1 MLMVKGFK
9 TDKYPLNLRELFV
22 YFYSGIMRGVLS
34 YILIAVYEEEAGE
47 SNQKQSQ
54 LQYSSL

>member
-1 MLMVKGFK
+1 MVKGFK